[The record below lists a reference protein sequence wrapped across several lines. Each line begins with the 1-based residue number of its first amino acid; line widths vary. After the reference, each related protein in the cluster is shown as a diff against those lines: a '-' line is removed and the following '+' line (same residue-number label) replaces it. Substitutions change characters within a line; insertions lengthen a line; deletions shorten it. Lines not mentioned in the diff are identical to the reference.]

1 MRSSS
6 RGDPGKT
13 KLKWFRFERRMSKD
27 QIIKNSYV
35 WNTVGSLLGAFQSV
49 IMLMVLTRV
58 CDLETAGMF
67 TIAYASANLFL
78 NMGNYGMR
86 NFQASDV
93 KPMYSFASYVSSRI
107 VTDVAMLLCS
117 TAYLAWSA
125 IAVGYG
131 WYKVAVIFCM
141 TLFKLVDS
149 IEDVTDGN
157 YQQHGRLD
165 VGGKLQTARLTS
177 TLVVFCVA
185 AIFTGDLLVPLIVA
199 TVWTLVVYVVGV
211 VVIRKKLSLP
221 ACDLIEAAEVSR
233 DTGSLLK
240 ECFPLFLA
248 AFLLFYI
255 GNAPKY
261 AIDANLDDASQAIYG
276 FIAMPVFVVGL
287 LAQFIYMPIIEP
299 LGRQWA
305 AGDVSG
311 FRRVIFKQVGCIV
324 ALTLICD
331 AGAALLGAPV
341 LGVLYNTDLHQ
352 YVAEL
357 VELVTGGGFLAI
369 TSLMTT
375 GITIM
380 REQRHLTIGYVVVA
394 LTALML
400 SPIAVRADGI
410 AGASRIYL
418 AMMVVLAAWFTG
430 VFIRFAR
437 VSH

>member
-1 MRSSS
+1 M
-6 RGDPGKT
+6 PNN
-13 KLKWFRFERRMSKD
+13 
-27 QIIKNSYV
+27 QIQKSAYI
-35 WNTVGSLLGAFQSV
+35 WNTAGSMLGAFQSV

-58 CDLETAGMF
+58 CDLEAAGMF

-93 KPMYSFASYVSSRI
+93 APKYSFAAYARSRVI
-107 VTDVAMLLCS
+107 TDAAMVVCS

-125 IAVGYG
+125 ITVGYS

-165 VGGKLQTARLTS
+165 VGGKLQAVRLAS
-177 TLVVFCVA
+177 TLVVFCGVA
-185 AIFTGDLLVPLIVA
+185 IVTGDLLAPLVVA
-199 TVWTLVVYVVGV
+199 TVWTLAVYVAGVIAIRRRFELPVEDGLAGGAGSVGAA
-211 VVIRKKLSLP
+211 P
-221 ACDLIEAAEVSR
+221 ASHGAA
-233 DTGSLLK
+233 TLLK

-261 AIDANLDDASQAIYG
+261 AIDAHLDDAAQAIYG

-299 LGRQWA
+299 LGRRWSS
-305 AGDVSG
+305 GDVWG
-311 FRRVIFKQVGCIV
+311 FRREIFKQVGFITV
-324 ALTLICD
+324 LTLICD
-331 AGAALLGAPV
+331 AGSVLLGAPV
-341 LGVLYNTDLHQ
+341 LGALYNTDLHP
-352 YVAEL
+352 YVTDL
-357 VELVTGGGFLAI
+357 VVLVTGGGFLAV
-369 TSLMTT
+369 TSLMTM

-380 REQRHLTIGYVVVA
+380 REQRHLTIGYAVVA
-394 LTALML
+394 AAALVL
-400 SPIAVRADGI
+400 SPVAVRAAGI
-410 AGASRIYL
+410 AGASWIYL

-430 VFIRFAR
+430 VFVRYSSVNRHEGPAR
-437 VSH
+437 

>member
-1 MRSSS
+1 MSS
-6 RGDPGKT
+6 
-13 KLKWFRFERRMSKD
+13 D
-27 QIIKNSYV
+27 QIKKSAYI
-35 WNTVGSLLGAFQSV
+35 WNTAGSMLNAFQSV

-93 KPMYSFASYVSSRI
+93 KPVYSFASYARSRI
-107 VTDVAMLLCS
+107 VTDAAMLVCS

-125 IAVGYG
+125 VTVGYG

-165 VGGKLQTARLTS
+165 VGGKLQTLRLSS
-177 TLVVFCVA
+177 TLVVFCAA
-185 AIFTGDLLVPLIVA
+185 AIFTGDLLVPLVMA
-199 TVWTLVVYVVGV
+199 TAWTLTVYVVGV
-211 VVIRKKLSLP
+211 AIIRRKTSLP
-221 ACDLIEAAEVSR
+221 AHDLLEGTEGSR
-233 DTGSLLK
+233 GVVSLLR

-261 AIDANLDDASQAIYG
+261 AIDVNMDDASQAIYG

-299 LGRQWA
+299 LGRQWG

-311 FRRVIFKQVGCIV
+311 FRKVIFKQVGCIAV
-324 ALTLICD
+324 LTLVCD
-331 AGAALLGAPV
+331 TGAAALGAPV
-341 LGVLYNTDLHQ
+341 LGMLYNTDLHP
-352 YVAEL
+352 YVTEL
-357 VELVTGGGFLAI
+357 LVLVTGGGFLAI
-369 TSLMTT
+369 TSLMTM

-380 REQRHLTIGYVVVA
+380 REQRHLTVGYVVVA
-394 LTALML
+394 IGALVL
-400 SPIAVRADGI
+400 SPIAVCSGGI
-410 AGASRIYL
+410 SGASWIYL
-418 AMMVVLAAWFTG
+418 AMMIALAGWFTA
-430 VFIRFAR
+430 VFIKYSSRVAR
-437 VSH
+437 

>member
-1 MRSSS
+1 M
-6 RGDPGKT
+6 T
-13 KLKWFRFERRMSKD
+13 KD
-27 QIIKNSYV
+27 QIVRKSYV

-93 KPMYSFASYVSSRI
+93 KSIYSFGSYARSRI
-107 VTDVAMLLCS
+107 VTDIAMLVCS

-125 IAVGYG
+125 ITVGYG
-131 WYKVAVIFCM
+131 WYKMAVIFCM

-165 VGGKLQTARLTS
+165 VGGKLQTARLAS
-177 TLVVFCVA
+177 TLVVFCTA

-199 TVWTLVVYVVGV
+199 TIWTFTVYVVGV

-221 ACDLIEAAEVSR
+221 ASELIEGTEVSR
-233 DTGSLLK
+233 GARSLLK

-261 AIDANLDDASQAIYG
+261 AIDANLDDTSQAIYG

-287 LAQFIYMPIIEP
+287 LAQFIYMPIIES
-299 LGRQWA
+299 LGRQWDE
-305 AGDVSG
+305 GDVPG
-311 FRRVIFKQVGCIV
+311 FRKVIFKQFGYIV
-324 ALTLICD
+324 ALTLVCD

-341 LGVLYNTDLHQ
+341 LGMLYNTDLHP
-352 YVAEL
+352 YVTEL
-357 VELVTGGGFLAI
+357 LVLVTGGGFLAI
-369 TSLMTT
+369 TSLMTM

-380 REQRHLTIGYVVVA
+380 REQRHLTAGYV
-394 LTALML
+394 LTALAALML
-400 SPIAVRADGI
+400 CPMAVRAGGI
-410 AGASRIYL
+410 AGASWIYL

-430 VFIRFAR
+430 VFIRFAKDGR
-437 VSH
+437 

>member
-1 MRSSS
+1 M
-6 RGDPGKT
+6 T
-13 KLKWFRFERRMSKD
+13 KD
-27 QIIKNSYV
+27 QIVRKSYV

-93 KPMYSFASYVSSRI
+93 KSIYSFGSYARSRI
-107 VTDVAMLLCS
+107 VTDIAMLVCS

-125 IAVGYG
+125 ITVGYG
-131 WYKVAVIFCM
+131 WYKMAVIFCM

-165 VGGKLQTARLTS
+165 VGGKLQTARLAS
-177 TLVVFCVA
+177 TLVVFCTA

-199 TVWTLVVYVVGV
+199 TIWTFTVYVVGV
-211 VVIRKKLSLP
+211 AAIRKKLSLP
-221 ACDLIEAAEVSR
+221 ASDPFEGTEVSR
-233 DTGSLLK
+233 GVGSLLK

-248 AFLLFYI
+248 AFFLFYI

-261 AIDANLDDASQAIYG
+261 AIDANLDDTSQAIYG

-287 LAQFIYMPIIEP
+287 LAQFIYMPIIES
-299 LGRQWA
+299 LGRQWDE
-305 AGDVSG
+305 GDVPG
-311 FRRVIFKQVGCIV
+311 FRKVIFKQFGYIV

-341 LGVLYNTDLHQ
+341 LGMLYNTDLHP
-352 YVAEL
+352 YVTEL
-357 VELVTGGGFLAI
+357 LVLVTGGGFLAI
-369 TSLMTT
+369 TSLMTM

-380 REQRHLTIGYVVVA
+380 REQRHLTVGYV
-394 LTALML
+394 LTALAALML
-400 SPIAVRADGI
+400 CPMAVRAGGI
-410 AGASRIYL
+410 AGASWIYL
-418 AMMVVLAAWFTG
+418 AMMLVLAAWFTG
-430 VFIRFAR
+430 VFIRFAKDGR
-437 VSH
+437 

>member
-1 MRSSS
+1 
-6 RGDPGKT
+6 
-13 KLKWFRFERRMSKD
+13 MSKKI
-27 QIIKNSYV
+27 QNSSAYV
-35 WNTVGSLLGAFQSV
+35 WNTAGSLLGAFQSV

-86 NFQASDV
+86 NYQASDV
-93 KPMYSFASYVSSRI
+93 VPKYAFSAYARSRVI
-107 VTDVAMLLCS
+107 TDIAMVVCS
-117 TAYLAWSA
+117 TAYLFWSA
-125 IAVGYG
+125 FTVGYS

-165 VGGKLQTARLTS
+165 VGGKLQTARLSS
-177 TLVVFCVA
+177 TLVVFCAVA
-185 AIFTGDLLVPLIVA
+185 VCTGDLLFPLITA
-199 TVWTLVVYVVGV
+199 TVWTLAVYVAGV
-211 VVIRKKLSLP
+211 LLIHRQIGLP
-221 ACDLIEAAEVSR
+221 ASDLPNHVSASR
-233 DTGSLLK
+233 NVGSLLK

-261 AIDANLDDASQAIYG
+261 AIDAYLDDASQAIYG

-287 LAQFIYMPIIEP
+287 MAQFIYMPIIEP
-299 LGRQWA
+299 LGRRWST
-305 AGDVSG
+305 GDVKG
-311 FRRVIFKQVGCIV
+311 FRKEIIKQAGYIA

-341 LGVLYNTDLHQ
+341 LGALYNTDLHP
-352 YVAEL
+352 YVLEL
-357 VELVTGGGFLAI
+357 VILVTGGGFLAV
-369 TSLMTT
+369 TSLMTM

-380 REQRHLTIGYVVVA
+380 REQRHLTVGYVVVA
-394 LTALML
+394 IAALLL
-400 SPIAVRADGI
+400 SPVAVCTAGI
-410 AGASRIYL
+410 AGASWIYL
-418 AMMVVLAAWFTG
+418 AMMMVLAAWFTV
-430 VFIRFAR
+430 VFFKNASGRR
-437 VSH
+437 

>member
-1 MRSSS
+1 M
-6 RGDPGKT
+6 
-13 KLKWFRFERRMSKD
+13 
-27 QIIKNSYV
+27 
-35 WNTVGSLLGAFQSV
+35 LGAFQSV

-86 NFQASDV
+86 NYQASDV
-93 KPMYSFASYVSSRI
+93 EPKYSFAAYARSRI
-107 VTDVAMLLCS
+107 VTDVAMLVCS

-125 IAVGYG
+125 VTVGYD

-165 VGGKLQTARLTS
+165 VGGKLQTVRLSS
-177 TLVVFCVA
+177 TLVVFCGA
-185 AIFTGDLLVPLIVA
+185 AIFTGDLLGPLVLA
-199 TVWTLVVYVVGV
+199 TVWTSAVYVMGVIVIRRKFSLPSRDSVEGAVASHGV
-211 VVIRKKLSLP
+211 V
-221 ACDLIEAAEVSR
+221 
-233 DTGSLLK
+233 SLLR

-261 AIDANLDDASQAIYG
+261 AIDANMDDVSQAIYG

-299 LGRQWA
+299 LGRQWG
-305 AGDVSG
+305 AGDASG
-311 FRRVIFKQVGCIV
+311 FRKVIFKQVGYI
-324 ALTLICD
+324 AILTLACD
-331 AGAALLGAPV
+331 AGAAILGAPV
-341 LGVLYNTDLHQ
+341 LGMLYNTNLHP
-352 YVAEL
+352 YVTEL
-357 VELVTGGGFLAI
+357 LVLVTGGGFLAI
-369 TSLMTT
+369 TSLMTM

-380 REQRHLTIGYVVVA
+380 REQRCLTVGYVVVA
-394 LTALML
+394 LAALVL
-400 SPIAVRADGI
+400 SPIAVRASGI
-410 AGASRIYL
+410 AGASWIYL
-418 AMMVVLAAWFTG
+418 GMTVVLAVWFTG
-430 VFIRFAR
+430 VFVRYASIDRQEGPLR
-437 VSH
+437 

>member
-1 MRSSS
+1 
-6 RGDPGKT
+6 
-13 KLKWFRFERRMSKD
+13 MSNT
-27 QIIKNSYV
+27 QIIKNSYI
-35 WNTVGSLLGAFQSV
+35 WNTVGSLLSAFQSV

-58 CDLETAGMF
+58 CDLGVAGMF

-93 KPMYSFASYVSSRI
+93 KPMYSFASYARSRL
-107 VTDVAMLLCS
+107 VTDTAMLMCS
-117 TAYLAWSA
+117 TMHLAWSA
-125 IAVGYG
+125 ITVGYG
-131 WYKVAVIFCM
+131 WYKIAVIFCM

-165 VGGKLQTARLTS
+165 VGGKLQTARLAS

-185 AIFTGDLLVPLIVA
+185 AVFTGDLLVPLVLA
-199 TVWTLVVYVVGV
+199 TAWTFAVYVVGAA
-211 VVIRKKLSLP
+211 IIFKRLSLP
-221 ACDLIEAAEVSR
+221 AFDSAEG
-233 DTGSLLK
+233 TGATQGVASLLK

-261 AIDANLDDASQAIYG
+261 AIDANLDDSFQAIYG

-299 LGRQWA
+299 LGRQWSD
-305 AGDVSG
+305 GDVSG
-311 FRRVIFKQVGCIV
+311 FRRVIFKQVAYIV
-324 ALTLICD
+324 ALTIICD
-331 AGAALLGAPV
+331 AGAALLGASV
-341 LGVLYNTDLHQ
+341 LGMLYNTDLHP
-352 YVAEL
+352 YVTEL
-357 VELVTGGGFLAI
+357 LVLVTGGGFLAI
-369 TSLMTT
+369 TSLMTM

-380 REQRHLTIGYVVVA
+380 REQRHLIAGYVVIAFAA
-394 LTALML
+394 LVL
-400 SPIAVRADGI
+400 SPIAVRVGGI
-410 AGASRIYL
+410 AGASWIYL
-418 AMMVVLAAWFTG
+418 TMMAVLAVWFTG

-437 VSH
+437 GGH

>member
-1 MRSSS
+1 M
-6 RGDPGKT
+6 T
-13 KLKWFRFERRMSKD
+13 KDR
-27 QIIKNSYV
+27 IIKNSYV
-35 WNTVGSLLGAFQSV
+35 WNTVGSLLAAFQSV

-93 KPMYSFASYVSSRI
+93 KPMYSFASYARSRI
-107 VTDVAMLLCS
+107 VTDVAMLVCS
-117 TAYLAWSA
+117 IAYLVWSA
-125 IAVGYG
+125 ITVGYG

-165 VGGKLQTARLTS
+165 VGGKLQTARLAS
-177 TLVVFCVA
+177 TLVVFCTA
-185 AIFTGDLLVPLIVA
+185 AIFTGDLLIPLVMA
-199 TVWTLVVYVVGV
+199 TAWTLAVYVVGV
-211 VVIRKKLSLP
+211 AVIRKKLSLP
-221 ACDLIEAAEVSR
+221 ASDLIEGTEVSR
-233 DTGSLLK
+233 GSRSLLK

-299 LGRQWA
+299 LGRQWGE
-305 AGDVSG
+305 GDVPG
-311 FRRVIFKQVGCIV
+311 FRKVIFKQVGYIV

-341 LGVLYNTDLHQ
+341 LGMLYNTDLHP
-352 YVAEL
+352 YVTEL
-357 VELVTGGGFLAI
+357 LVLVTGGGFLAI
-369 TSLMTT
+369 TSLMTM

-380 REQRHLTIGYVVVA
+380 REQRHLTVGYVVIA
-394 LTALML
+394 LAALML
-400 SPIAVRADGI
+400 SPMAVRAGGI
-410 AGASRIYL
+410 AGASWIYL

-437 VSH
+437 DGR